1 LLLRQ
6 GDAEAAEEL
15 YGKAL
20 SIAREQEAKLW
31 ELRAAAS
38 LARLWRDRG
47 RRAAA
52 ATCSPRSTA
61 GSPRV
66 SPPPISRK
74 QRRCSTSC
82 NERGVRRQR
91 LRRFV
96 SPEDELP
103 ADGTKPPGRVGA
115 WLKQRARKKPAGK
128 SFFCECAAQALA
140 PLISFVRRTA
150 LYSLRPHSY
159 RQPQP
164 PQGFL
169 IGSQPVWALRPAYT
183 LNVEEVAG
191 LDPNLAALRTGLC
204 LEGAAGRE
212 PQPGLRLEA
221 LNTLVEIAVQCQDL
235 RTSR

>member
-1 LLLRQ
+1 M
-6 GDAEAAEEL
+6 
-15 YGKAL
+15 
-20 SIAREQEAKLW
+20 
-31 ELRAAAS
+31 
-38 LARLWRDRG
+38 
-47 RRAAA
+47 
-52 ATCSPRSTA
+52 
-61 GSPRV
+61 
-66 SPPPISRK
+66 
-74 QRRCSTSC
+74 
-82 NERGVRRQR
+82 RRQR

-140 PLISFVRRTA
+140 PLISYVRRTA

-169 IGSQPVWALRPAYT
+169 IGSLPVWAPLRSAYT
-183 LNVEEVAG
+183 FNVEEVAG
-191 LDPNLAALRTGLC
+191 LDPNLAALRTVLC